1 MFELDYEHERRSF
14 RISYYASSLEI
25 PVCPTFVDPLEHL
38 AEKTIDL
45 LDVVENV
52 EIVMYNE
59 PSCHL
64 LKVERISEENVSIMV
79 YSHPDCEDLDWPE
92 SDELELSMRAICP
105 LKKFVDDVLSILEN
119 RHESLPYIDE
129 EDFSHVNY
137 FPMKSYK
144 KLKKMYRR
152 IFE

>member
-1 MFELDYEHERRSF
+1 MFELNYDHETRSF

-25 PVCPTFVDPLEHL
+25 PVCATFVDPLEHL

-45 LDVVENV
+45 LDEAEIV

-64 LKVERISEENVSIMV
+64 LKVERISEENVSIIV
-79 YSHPDCEDLDWPE
+79 YSHPDCDDLDWPE

-105 LKKFVDDVLSILEN
+105 LKEFVDDVLSILKN
-119 RHESLPYIDE
+119 HLESLPYIDE
-129 EDFSHVNY
+129 YDSLHINY
-137 FPMKSYK
+137 FPMNTYK
-144 KLKKMYRR
+144 KLKKTYRR
-152 IFE
+152 IF